1 MAFYAYFSPVSR
13 NLERLSNNDSLR
25 EKLDRIYVGFNN
37 FIKKEITEAQFTQ
50 CIEEQQRAY
59 LGDNDNIVY
68 EDNIFNQSDSSSVD
82 VDTYN
87 VLKQSYKERQSNDIK
102 AIENFFNAGNEEADW
117 LIYLNKLKTINFE
130 DDSIYP
136 LTKGYAKYIL
146 SLQNMPR
153 LSLYTLY

>member
-59 LGDNDNIVY
+59 LGD
-68 EDNIFNQSDSSSVD
+68 IFNQSDSSSVD